1 MSLNERAGLFPVL
14 LLTGCTQ
21 HAVITGPPSGSV
33 VDSMLL
39 RSAADISAMQYRI
52 HQSSPSAQRPVSLA
66 SVKAPAPLLKRPFV
80 APSSLLKPSVSAAP
94 LTTAGAGPADG
105 FVRQSGAAPTLRA
118 ALRKIVPAGHTVVF
132 DKAVSAD
139 TPELWQ
145 WTGNDRWP
153 FVINK
158 LLATRGMK
166 ATVNEKTGTVTVEP
180 AQRAQTTRAPGK
192 GTSSPVPAVGL
203 IKPVPTAAPDKPAS
217 SAPAKTVTQT
227 GTGRNPFRG
236 GATAKT
242 AAAANVPVSPAAAKA
257 PVVSVI
263 PPKVIQV
270 RHWRIETG
278 STVKDWLYSQAAT
291 ETCTVPGIKN
301 WTVAWLTPT
310 NYRVDAPL
318 TFDGSFR
325 EMLNRLFTLYGTAKV
340 PLYAGVRAAQ
350 CVVSVDDKEVQ

>member
-1 MSLNERAGLFPVL
+1 MSFTERAGLIPVL
-14 LLTGCTQ
+14 LLTGCAQQT
-21 HAVITGPPSGSV
+21 VITGPPSSSV
-33 VDSMLL
+33 VDSMLS

-52 HQSSPSAQRPVSLA
+52 HQSSPSAKRPA
-66 SVKAPAPLLKRPFV
+66 SPASIKNTAPLL
-80 APSSLLKPSVSAAP
+80 SSPAAAAKPSGM
-94 LTTAGAGPADG
+94 TTLQLAAGAGPADG
-105 FVRQSGAAPTLRA
+105 FVRQGGAAPTLRA
-118 ALRKIVPAGHTVVF
+118 ALRKIIPPGHSVVF

-139 TPELWQ
+139 APELWQ
-145 WTGNDRWP
+145 WSGNDRWP
-153 FVINK
+153 FVIDK

-166 ATVNEKTGTVTVEP
+166 ATVNDKTGTVTIEP
-180 AQRAQTTRAPGK
+180 AQRAQTTRASGK

-203 IKPVPTAAPDKPAS
+203 IKPVPAAASDKPAS

-227 GTGRNPFRG
+227 GGGRNPFRG
-236 GATAKT
+236 GATAQT

-257 PVVSVI
+257 PVVPVI

-291 ETCTVPGIKN
+291 EACTVPGIKN

-318 TFDGSFR
+318 TFDGTFR